1 MLDTLVAAYRALFNL
16 PVLHVVVTQEGDWL
30 GFEGRRFLE
39 PGAARG
45 FVLGSGG
52 YPGYAVERYL
62 KEEAP
67 DAAMTVRIVTLSNL
81 ADEEEE

>member
-1 MLDTLVAAYRALFNL
+1 M
-16 PVLHVVVTQEGDWL
+16 
-30 GFEGRRFLE
+30 E
-39 PGAARG
+39 PGAARD
-45 FVLGSGG
+45 FVLGSED

-62 KEEAP
+62 KGEAP

>member
-1 MLDTLVAAYRALFNL
+1 MLDTLVAACRASFNL
-16 PVLHVVVTQEGDWL
+16 PVLHVVVTQQGDWL
-30 GFEGRRFLE
+30 GFEGGFSE
-39 PGAARG
+39 PGAARD

-62 KEEAP
+62 KGEAP
-67 DAAMTVRIVTLSNL
+67 DAAMMVRIVTLSNL